1 MSDSILKI
9 SEAASLA
16 IHSMV
21 ILAQAKGN
29 LVSVKKIATTL
40 EVSANHLSKVLQRL
54 NKAGYIDSIKGN
66 SGGFKLVKDP
76 AKVTFMEIYEIFDGK
91 LKSGSCLLAHKKCKD
106 DCMFGSLIKNVNK
119 QVHEKFKNTKLSD
132 FIK

>member
-1 MSDSILKI
+1 MPDSILKI

-21 ILAQAKGN
+21 ILAQAQGK

-54 NKAGYIDSIKGN
+54 NKAGYIDSVKGN
-66 SGGFKLVKDP
+66 NGGFRLIKAPEKI
-76 AKVTFMEIYEIFDGK
+76 TFMEIYELFDGK
-91 LKSGSCLLAHKKCKD
+91 LNLSKCLLTHNKCKGSSV
-106 DCMFGSLIKNVNK
+106 FGNILTSIGE
-119 QVHEKFKNTKLSD
+119 QVRKKFEETKLSD
-132 FIK
+132 FTG